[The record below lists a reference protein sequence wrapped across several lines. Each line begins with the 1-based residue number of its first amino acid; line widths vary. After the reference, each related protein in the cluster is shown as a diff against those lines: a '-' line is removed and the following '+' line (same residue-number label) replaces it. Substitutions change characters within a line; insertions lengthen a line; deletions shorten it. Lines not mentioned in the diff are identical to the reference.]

1 MTSHAKLCA
10 QNKFITTEDNMVD
23 QKDPTLVIFT
33 TTNVSSNKFSI
44 EYNNVSR
51 V

>member
-1 MTSHAKLCA
+1 MTSHARLCA
-10 QNKFITTEDNMVD
+10 QNNFTTIEDNIVD
-23 QKDPTLVIFT
+23 QKDPTFVIFT